1 MKSRKIWKTVLIA
14 LGCALGAWAFG
25 ALLLPVLLPFFIG
38 LAVSLLAE
46 KPVRLLQT
54 RAHVPRSLASGLCVL
69 LLFGLLFGGLFFLCR
84 LLCAEAADLARQ
96 LPRLAENL
104 APLFE
109 KLKSRLLALAERLPD
124 GLGTGLRA
132 GVEEFFKTGAGF
144 GTKLYETLFSWA
156 SGIIGRL
163 PDAVLFAV
171 TAILSSFMLS
181 GELPA
186 IRGWL
191 RRTVRP
197 AWLEKLQTLGGHVR
211 TTLGGWLR
219 AQLKLMGITFLI
231 LNAGLLLLRVRYPVL
246 AALVITVVDALPVF
260 GTGTILIPWALALF
274 LQGETK
280 TGIGLVIL
288 YGAAALSRQALEP
301 RLVGKQVGLNPVLTL
316 LALYTGYRLLLLRVR
331 YPVLAALVITVVDA
345 LPVFGTGTILIPW
358 ALALFLQGE
367 TKTGIGLVILY
378 GAAALSRQALE
389 PRLVGKQVGLNPVL
403 TLLALYTGYRLLGVG
418 GMIVFPIAAMLFKQL
433 WDHSGLQPDG

>member
-1 MKSRKIWKTVLIA
+1 MAGHSFPAAGILIA
-14 LGCALGAWAFG
+14 ASSFSIPKRQEKLNKTDRKALYFPSKLWYTGKSFIHKGGGRVEALNISRRQAVQWVVCLLAFAFLTRLCIGMLYYNTFDVNWYKTWALELQNGFFDCYSRMTDGKYALDYPPVYLVFLFIVGKLYG
-25 ALLLPVLLPFFIG
+25 ALPLADYKMFDMLAMKFFPILFDVLAAGMLYLLCRKKSEGMGVLAAALWALNPSSIFNSACWG
-38 LAVSLLAE
+38 QTDGMMLCLLLLAFYL
-46 KPVRLLQT
+46 VD
-54 RAHVPRSLASGLCVL
+54 
-69 LLFGLLFGGLFFLCR
+69 
-84 LLCAEAADLARQ
+84 ADR
-96 LPRLAENL
+96 PI
-104 APLFE
+104 
-109 KLKSRLLALAERLPD
+109 
-124 GLGTGLRA
+124 LG
-132 GVEEFFKTGAGF
+132 
-144 GTKLYETLFSWA
+144 S
-156 SGIIGRL
+156 
-163 PDAVLFAV
+163 VLFAV

-246 AALVITVVDALPVF
+246 AALI
-260 GTGTILIPWALALF
+260 
-274 LQGETK
+274 
-280 TGIGLVIL
+280 
-288 YGAAALSRQALEP
+288 
-301 RLVGKQVGLNPVLTL
+301 
-316 LALYTGYRLLLLRVR
+316 
-331 YPVLAALVITVVDA
+331 ITVVDA

>member
-1 MKSRKIWKTVLIA
+1 MKSRKIWKTVLIV

-46 KPVRLLQT
+46 KPVRFLQT
-54 RAHVPRSLASGLCVL
+54 RGHVPRPLASGLCVL
-69 LLFGLLFGGLFFLCR
+69 LLFGILFGGLFFLCR
-84 LLCAEAADLARQ
+84 LLCSEAADLARQ
-96 LPRLAENL
+96 LPQLAENL
-104 APLFE
+104 TPLFE
-109 KLKSRLLALAERLPD
+109 RLKSRLLTLAGRLPD

-156 SGIIGRL
+156 SGVIGRL

-186 IRGWL
+186 IRSWL
-191 RRTVRP
+191 RRAVRP

-211 TTLGGWLR
+211 ATLGGWLR

-231 LNAGLLLLRVRYPVL
+231 L
-246 AALVITVVDALPVF
+246 LVITLVDALPVF

-274 LQGETK
+274 L
-280 TGIGLVIL
+280 
-288 YGAAALSRQALEP
+288 R
-301 RLVGKQVGLNPVLTL
+301 
-316 LALYTGYRLLLLRVR
+316 
-331 YPVLAALVITVVDA
+331 
-345 LPVFGTGTILIPW
+345 
-358 ALALFLQGE
+358 GE

>member
-1 MKSRKIWKTVLIA
+1 M
-14 LGCALGAWAFG
+14 
-25 ALLLPVLLPFFIG
+25 
-38 LAVSLLAE
+38 
-46 KPVRLLQT
+46 
-54 RAHVPRSLASGLCVL
+54 
-69 LLFGLLFGGLFFLCR
+69 
-84 LLCAEAADLARQ
+84 
-96 LPRLAENL
+96 
-104 APLFE
+104 
-109 KLKSRLLALAERLPD
+109 
-124 GLGTGLRA
+124 
-132 GVEEFFKTGAGF
+132 
-144 GTKLYETLFSWA
+144 
-156 SGIIGRL
+156 
-163 PDAVLFAV
+163 LFAV

-231 LNAGLLLLRVRYPVL
+231 LNAGLLLLAGAVSGAGGAGHYSGRRAAGVRH
-246 AALVITVVDALPVF
+246 
-260 GTGTILIPWALALF
+260 
-274 LQGETK
+274 
-280 TGIGLVIL
+280 
-288 YGAAALSRQALEP
+288 
-301 RLVGKQVGLNPVLTL
+301 
-316 LALYTGYRLLLLRVR
+316 
-331 YPVLAALVITVVDA
+331 
-345 LPVFGTGTILIPW
+345 GTILIPW

>member
-1 MKSRKIWKTVLIA
+1 MKSRRIWKTVLAA
-14 LGCALGAWAFG
+14 LGCVLGAWAFG

-46 KPVRLLQT
+46 KPVSLLQT
-54 RAHVPRSLASGLCVL
+54 RARVPRPLASGLCVL

-84 LLCAEAADLARQ
+84 LLCTEAADLARQ

-156 SGIIGRL
+156 SGVIGRL

-171 TAILSSFMLS
+171 TAVLSSFMLS

-191 RRTVRP
+191 RRAVRP
-197 AWLEKLQTLGGHVR
+197 AWLEKLQ
-211 TTLGGWLR
+211 TLGGWLR

-231 LNAGLLLLRVRYPVL
+231 LNAG
-246 AALVITVVDALPVF
+246 
-260 GTGTILIPWALALF
+260 
-274 LQGETK
+274 
-280 TGIGLVIL
+280 
-288 YGAAALSRQALEP
+288 
-301 RLVGKQVGLNPVLTL
+301 
-316 LALYTGYRLLLLRVR
+316 LLLLRVR

>member
-54 RAHVPRSLASGLCVL
+54 RARFPRPLASGLCVL
-69 LLFGLLFGGLFFLCR
+69 LLFGILFCGLFFLCR
-84 LLCAEAADLARQ
+84 LLCSEAADLARQ

-104 APLFE
+104 APLFAR
-109 KLKSRLLALAERLPD
+109 LKERLLTLAGKLPD

-132 GVEEFFKTGAGF
+132 GVEDFFKTGAGV

-156 SGIIGRL
+156 SGVIGRL

-171 TAILSSFMLS
+171 TAVLSSFMLS

-191 RRTVRP
+191 RRAVRP

-211 TTLGGWLR
+211 TTLGSWLR

-280 TGIGLVIL
+280 TGV
-288 YGAAALSRQALEP
+288 
-301 RLVGKQVGLNPVLTL
+301 
-316 LALYTGYRLLLLRVR
+316 
-331 YPVLAALVITVVDA
+331 
-345 LPVFGTGTILIPW
+345 
-358 ALALFLQGE
+358 
-367 TKTGIGLVILY
+367 GLVILY

>member
-1 MKSRKIWKTVLIA
+1 MKSRKIWKTVLIG

-46 KPVRLLQT
+46 KPVQLLQT
-54 RAHVPRSLASGLCVL
+54 RAHIPRPLASGLCVL
-69 LLFGLLFGGLFFLCR
+69 LLFGILFGGLFFLCR
-84 LLCAEAADLARQ
+84 LLCSEAADLARQ

-109 KLKSRLLALAERLPD
+109 RLKERLLALAEKLPD

-132 GVEEFFKTGAGF
+132 GVEEFFRSGAGF

-156 SGIIGRL
+156 SGVIGRL

-197 AWLEKLQTLGGHVR
+197 AWLEKLRTLGGHVR

-274 LQGETK
+274 LQGEMK
-280 TGIGLVIL
+280 TGV
-288 YGAAALSRQALEP
+288 
-301 RLVGKQVGLNPVLTL
+301 
-316 LALYTGYRLLLLRVR
+316 
-331 YPVLAALVITVVDA
+331 
-345 LPVFGTGTILIPW
+345 
-358 ALALFLQGE
+358 
-367 TKTGIGLVILY
+367 GLVILY

-433 WDHSGLQPDG
+433 WDHSGLQPEG

>member
-69 LLFGLLFGGLFFLCR
+69 LLFGLLFGVLFFLCR

-96 LPRLAENL
+96 LPQLAENL

-219 AQLKLMGITFLI
+219 AQLKLMGVTFTI
-231 LNAGLLLLRVRYPVL
+231 LTLGFVVLRIAYAPL
-246 AALVITVVDALPVF
+246 WALVVALVDALPVL
-260 GTGTILIPWALALF
+260 GTGTVLVPWAVICF
-274 LQGETK
+274 LQGE
-280 TGIGLVIL
+280 GARAIGLLGV
-288 YGAAALSRQALEP
+288 YAVVTLSRSMLEP
-301 RLVGKQVGLNPVLTL
+301 KLVGRHLGLDPLVTL
-316 LALYTGYRLLLLRVR
+316 MALYAGYKL
-331 YPVLAALVITVVDA
+331 
-345 LPVFGTGTILIPW
+345 W
-358 ALALFLQGE
+358 
-367 TKTGIGLVILY
+367 
-378 GAAALSRQALE
+378 
-389 PRLVGKQVGLNPVL
+389 
-403 TLLALYTGYRLLGVG
+403 GVG
-418 GMIVFPIAAMLFKQL
+418 GMIFAPLLAVTIMQVTPGRERGDTPEI
-433 WDHSGLQPDG
+433 P

>member
-54 RAHVPRSLASGLCVL
+54 RARFPRPLASGLCVL
-69 LLFGLLFGGLFFLCR
+69 LLFGILFGGLFFLCR
-84 LLCAEAADLARQ
+84 LLCSEAADLARQ

-104 APLFE
+104 APLFAR
-109 KLKSRLLALAERLPD
+109 LKERLLTLAGKLPD

-132 GVEEFFKTGAGF
+132 GVEDFFKTGAGV

-156 SGIIGRL
+156 SGVIERL

-171 TAILSSFMLS
+171 TAVLSSFMLS

-211 TTLGGWLR
+211 TTLGSWLR

-260 GTGTILIPWALALF
+260 GTGTILIQWALALF

-280 TGIGLVIL
+280 TGV
-288 YGAAALSRQALEP
+288 
-301 RLVGKQVGLNPVLTL
+301 
-316 LALYTGYRLLLLRVR
+316 
-331 YPVLAALVITVVDA
+331 
-345 LPVFGTGTILIPW
+345 
-358 ALALFLQGE
+358 
-367 TKTGIGLVILY
+367 GLVILY